1 MIPFPGFDQPREIIG
16 IVQHVKH
23 WGLAEDATAKVRS
36 EFYMPFDQIPDSL
49 YSVVSGI
56 TYAVR
61 SNLGEQAITTAT
73 KQELSKLDSDIPVY
87 NVSSMDEI
95 ISVSI
100 ARQRFLWHVAG
111 IFWRRCAATGGG
123 GTYGVISYSV
133 SQRTNE
139 MGIRMAL
146 GAQASNILGLV
157 LGRGAKLIAIGL
169 GCGLGV
175 ALLASRFMASFVF
188 GVTAT
193 IHDIRRRC
201 SAASTGG
208 NCGLLY
214 SGASRNQGGSH
225 DRLET
230 RVKNCN

>member
-1 MIPFPGFDQPREIIG
+1 
-16 IVQHVKH
+16 
-23 WGLAEDATAKVRS
+23 
-36 EFYMPFDQIPDSL
+36 MPFDQIPDSL

-100 ARQRFLWHVAG
+100 ARQRFLGVLLVFFG
-111 IFWRRCAATGGG
+111 CAALLLGAV

-146 GAQASNILGLV
+146 GAQARNILGIV
-157 LGRGAKLIAIGL
+157 LGQGAKLIAIGV
-169 GCGLGV
+169 GCGLAV

-188 GVTAT
+188 GVKATDPVTFGAVALLLLLVATAACY
-193 IHDIRRRC
+193 IPARR
-201 SAASTGG
+201 A
-208 NCGLLY
+208 
-214 SGASRNQGGSH
+214 
-225 DRLET
+225 T
-230 RVKNCN
+230 RVDPMIALRHE